1 MCVAAIQGH
10 SWLSQTHAIVL
21 TACPTMVHM
30 GREEESVRLGN
41 SYIDFFFFFY
51 YSDSVTLL
59 SFVLILQK
67 TNKTTV
73 IKQKPTGLWLNLRVA
88 QPFLANRSTW
98 PNLFTRVIISSEAN
112 FFLYFCTKL
121 PIS

>member
-41 SYIDFFFFFY
+41 SYIDFLFFY
-51 YSDSVTLL
+51 CNTSEFCSNFTE
-59 SFVLILQK
+59 
-67 TNKTTV
+67 NKQDHNDKAKAHKV
-73 IKQKPTGLWLNLRVA
+73 CG
-88 QPFLANRSTW
+88 
-98 PNLFTRVIISSEAN
+98 
-112 FFLYFCTKL
+112 
-121 PIS
+121 

>member
-41 SYIDFFFFFY
+41 SYIDFLFFY

-67 TNKTTV
+67 TNKTTM
-73 IKQKPTGLWLNLRVA
+73 IRQKPTRFVA
-88 QPFLANRSTW
+88 ES
-98 PNLFTRVIISSEAN
+98 
-112 FFLYFCTKL
+112 
-121 PIS
+121 

>member
-41 SYIDFFFFFY
+41 SYIDFLFFY
-51 YSDSVTLL
+51 YFDSVTLL

-67 TNKTTV
+67 TNKTTM
-73 IKQKPTGLWLNLRVA
+73 IRQKPTRFVA
-88 QPFLANRSTW
+88 ES
-98 PNLFTRVIISSEAN
+98 
-112 FFLYFCTKL
+112 
-121 PIS
+121 